1 MTCHCTIVPND
12 VLEALAK
19 DSSLPADSRQSF
31 ADTAALEAYWR
42 KARLANANAANAAS
56 FAAGAATLAYPP
68 VVIIHN
74 CNHTQT
80 LPGAPVSNPGSSADA
95 TAKRTFAET
104 TAMAK
109 FLHDVFGRNSLDN
122 NGMTL
127 QSSIHYGV
135 KYNNAFWNGNQMTYG
150 DGDGNIFVDFT
161 KGNDV
166 IAHELTHGITQFTTH
181 LAYTNQAGGLNES
194 CSDIFGSMFRQWRA
208 NQTAAQG
215 DWLIGKDIMGP
226 SALAIGK
233 TCLRDMAAP
242 KANHCL
248 APQIDHFN
256 QYANG
261 QDPHVTS
268 GVPNLAFCRAA
279 KAIGGKSWEKAGK
292 IWYAVMTGYA
302 AQPNMKMKTFANR
315 TRIKAV
321 SLFPGQPAVL
331 SAVNNAWLS
340 VGL

>member
-1 MTCHCTIVPND
+1 MTCHCTIIPKS
-12 VLEALAK
+12 VLDELAK
-19 DSSLPADSRQSF
+19 MSSLPAASRQSF
-31 ADTAALEAYWR
+31 ADTAALEEYWR
-42 KARLANANAANAAS
+42 KARLANAKSASAFAS
-56 FAAGAATLAYPP
+56 FGGAAALAYPP
-68 VVIIHN
+68 VVTVNN
-74 CNHTQT
+74 CNHTQV
-80 LPGAPVSNPGSSADA
+80 LPGTPIPNPATDA

-104 TAMAK
+104 TAMAR

-127 QSSIHYGV
+127 QSSVHYGV

-150 DGDGNIFVDFT
+150 DGDGSIFVDFT

-166 IAHELTHGITQFTTH
+166 IAHELTHGITQFTTQ
-181 LAYTNQAGGLNES
+181 LAYANQAGGLNES
-194 CSDIFGSMFRQWRA
+194 CSDVFGSMFRQWRA
-208 NQTAAQG
+208 NQTAATA

-226 SALAIGK
+226 AAIAMGK

-242 KANHCL
+242 RANHCL
-248 APQIDHFN
+248 APQIDHFS

-268 GVPNLAFCRAA
+268 GVPNRAFCLAA

-302 AQPNMKMKTFANR
+302 PQPNMTMKTFAKR
-315 TRIKAV
+315 TRVKARQ
-321 SLFPGQPAVL
+321 LFPTQPAVL
-331 SAVNNAWLS
+331 AAVNNAWLS